1 MRRPHHHFITL
12 VWLAAVLWWSA
23 IAARAQGTGEF
34 EWRFSI
40 KQNQT
45 ASSNITA
52 HNACRQPHRFE
63 IVMQGLPAFMRV
75 QGETAFLVP
84 PLSQHVVPVQFDSTG
99 QSLGQHEGQVV
110 IHCLTCRTE
119 KTCSQ
124 DYQRLHIYM
133 NVEAAPPP
141 APAITTGTQSRPK
154 NDQPISRT
162 ATPPTP
168 TPTPAQPPE
177 NQAKPPVPPAH
188 SPTAPA
194 PPAALVQLDPSSYVP
209 NRVLAIIAGDSL
221 QSADA
226 TAKKLARTYDL
237 DLAEI
242 QWLESIH
249 AALVS
254 FALRGRNDVPGKVA
268 ALLPQVL
275 LAQPDFI
282 YKTSEETVE
291 EIEIEPDPPG
301 KLEYGPKLIGV
312 DHLRGSFTGKD
323 VTVALID
330 TGVDTGH
337 PALAGKIAE
346 EADMTG
352 KGFTADVHATLLA
365 GIIAS
370 EPKAG
375 AGISGI
381 APGAR
386 LLAIKAC
393 EAQSARAAA
402 AQCWSRTLA
411 RGVDLAIERRAG
423 VINMSLGGPAGV
435 EDPLLKRMVDEAVNR
450 GALVVAAAGNDGARA
465 RPGYPAALSNVV
477 AVTAVDSK
485 NHLYASAT
493 QGNFISLAAPG
504 VEIISTSPGGRL
516 LVSSGTSLATA
527 FVSGTAALA
536 LQQQSRLSPR
546 ALQTL
551 LERTAQDLGPPGKD
565 PQFGNG
571 LVNACRAVAELKHD
585 SKLCR

>member
-1 MRRPHHHFITL
+1 VCLTVLLSLAGL
-12 VWLAAVLWWSA
+12 VRLH
-23 IAARAQGTGEF
+23 AQTPGEF

-40 KQNQT
+40 QQNQT

-52 HNACRQPHRFE
+52 QNTCRQAHHFE
-63 IVMQGLPAFMRV
+63 IVAQGLPPFLHL
-75 QGETAFLVP
+75 QGDSTFLVP

-99 QSLGQHEGQVV
+99 LSLGLHEGQVV

-133 NVEAAPPP
+133 TVEPPSP
-141 APAITTGTQSRPK
+141 ATTTTGNQTPTRSG
-154 NDQPISRT
+154 QPGK
-162 ATPPTP
+162 PTP
-168 TPTPAQPPE
+168 TPTATPGQTGTPSKPPA
-177 NQAKPPVPPAH
+177 PPVP

-194 PPAALVQLDPSSYVP
+194 PAAPVVPLDPSTYVP
-209 NRVLAIIAGDSL
+209 NRVLVIIAADSM
-221 QSADA
+221 QGAEIIA
-226 TAKKLARTYDL
+226 RKLAKAHDL
-237 DLAEI
+237 DVVKI
-242 QWLESIH
+242 DQLESIH
-249 AALVS
+249 AALVE
-254 FALRGRNDVPGKVA
+254 FALRQGNNVPAKVA
-268 ALLPQVL
+268 EVLPQVV

-282 YKTSEETVE
+282 YKATSEDDE
-291 EIEIEPDPPG
+291 EVEIEPDSLT
-301 KLEYGPKLIGV
+301 KLEYGPKLIGA
-312 DHLRGSFTGKD
+312 DQLRSLVSGKD
-323 VTVALID
+323 VKIALID
-330 TGVDTGH
+330 TGVDLGH
-337 PALAGKIAE
+337 PALADKIAE
-346 EADMTG
+346 QADMTG

-365 GIIAS
+365 GIISS
-370 EPKAG
+370 EAKG
-375 AGISGI
+375 GVGISGV

-393 EAQSARAAA
+393 EPLSPHAAA

-411 RGVDLAIERRAG
+411 RGVDLAIEKRTG
-423 VINMSLGGPAGV
+423 IINMSLGGPPGV

-450 GALVVAAAGNDGARA
+450 GALVVAAAGNDGAKA
-465 RPGYPAALSNVV
+465 RPGFPAALPNVV

-485 NHLYASAT
+485 SHLYASAT
-493 QGNFISLAAPG
+493 QGNFVSLAAPG
-504 VEIISTSPGGRL
+504 VEIISTSPGGKL
-516 LVSSGTSLATA
+516 LVASGTSLATA

-571 LVNACRAVAELKHD
+571 LINACRAVAELKHD